1 MIDSVHRKDLK
12 SLVLRVAQGNFSI
25 FVNFMAI
32 KYFDLTTVAMVVNCA
47 PLLTVVL
54 AAPILGERIFAIQVV
69 YLLLAFGAV
78 SIMILGDPDR
88 GSEKKDKITPS
99 TIAITALVLNP
110 IAIALGNLAMRSM
123 RKLNENVVS
132 CWMSCSMIII
142 FVPIV
147 FIQG

>member
-1 MIDSVHRKDLK
+1 
-12 SLVLRVAQGNFSI
+12 
-25 FVNFMAI
+25 
-32 KYFDLTTVAMVVNCA
+32 MVVNCA

-54 AAPILGERIFAIQVV
+54 AAPILGEKIAAVQVF

-78 SIMILGDPDR
+78 SIMILGDPN
-88 GSEKKDKITPS
+88 GSDHKPDNLKP
-99 TIAITALVLNP
+99 NF
-110 IAIALGNLAMRSM
+110 IAIAALVFNPVAISIGNIAMRSM

-132 CWMSCSMIII
+132 CWMSFSMIII